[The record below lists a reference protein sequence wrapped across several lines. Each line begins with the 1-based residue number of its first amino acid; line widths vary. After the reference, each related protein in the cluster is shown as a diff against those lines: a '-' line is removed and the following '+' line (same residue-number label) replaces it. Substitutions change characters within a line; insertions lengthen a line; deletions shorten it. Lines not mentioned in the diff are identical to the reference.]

1 MKKEFGEKVQ
11 RLRQEKGLTRE
22 ELCGDEIELSVRQL
36 ARIESGQS
44 LPTLA
49 KVQYISEKLGVSVG
63 SLTDGENLELP
74 KRYKEL
80 KYQILRLPTYADE
93 ERLQLR
99 EEQFDE
105 ILNVYYDHLPEVEQV
120 MVDILQSRFEVV
132 NSGDVNFGLGVLNDY
147 FEQVKKK
154 KFYAIN
160 DLALIDLYL
169 TCMIATMFS
178 GKESQEGILYS
189 EETYAYF
196 VEKLLKQGDYLPT
209 EDLFFLNKI
218 YFMLASVFLRQNK
231 FVDLD
236 ALLTHL
242 HPFIIKSQDFQRMPL
257 YYMYRWKYCLYHL
270 KDKSEAE
277 SYYHQAT
284 MFAEMTQDSY
294 LAKRL
299 DEEWEMNTR
308 DE

>member
-120 MVDILQSRFEVV
+120 MVDILQSRFEVFH
-132 NSGDVNFGLGVLNDY
+132 SGNVDFGTGILEDY
-147 FEQVKKK
+147 FEQLTRKKRYQ
-154 KFYAIN
+154 FN
-160 DLALIDLYL
+160 DIILIDLYL
-169 TCMIATMFS
+169 MCGVAAKFSPDIFDQSTYDMFVKNLIIHS
-178 GKESQEGILYS
+178 SLWDIDE
-189 EETYAYF
+189 
-196 VEKLLKQGDYLPT
+196 
-209 EDLFFLNKI
+209 LFLLNKVLLNI
-218 YFMLASVFLRQNK
+218 CSIDIWQKNYSR
-231 FVDLD
+231 LD
-236 ALLTHL
+236 NLLTICHDNIL
-242 HPFIIKSQDFQRMPL
+242 RSQDFQCMPL
-257 YYMYRWKYCLYHL
+257 YFMYRWEHALYEL
-270 KDKSEAE
+270 NDEEEARR
-277 SYYHQAT
+277 YYQQAIV
-284 MFAEMTQDSY
+284 FSEMTQDTY
-294 LAKRL
+294 LIEKL
-299 DEEWEMNTR
+299 KNEWKNR
-308 DE
+308 